1 MPRQTLSFARFMHP
15 RVYSPDNLIQLVALT
30 GKSRGQSLLPE
41 SRRQW
46 KPGAGRFEIS
56 PQSHPDERPA
66 APSIA
71 DDLRRPAGPVDRV
84 GGIRYLP
91 HEWASAFASHLRKPQ
106 IVAEETR
113 TPSGVVPREHVSRPG
128 TGRRHA
134 ICGPFYLRAPS
145 RLVTHLSA
153 ILAEASLAYRAVN
166 RPDAASRHNGKGAS
180 MAYTSDRMK
189 AGPSKAPHRSLLKAD
204 GLINEQ
210 ISRPLVAIINSANEI
225 IPGHLMLDKIGQAV
239 KTGVLMAG
247 GTPLEVST
255 IGVCDGIAMNHI
267 GMRYSLVS
275 RETIA
280 DSVEIAVSAHAFDA
294 VVMIP
299 NCDKVIPGMLMA
311 AARLD
316 LPTVVI
322 SGGPMLAGRG
332 PSGEAVDLDTV
343 FTAVGKV
350 NAGVMSEE
358 DLLTLE
364 EQACPTCG
372 SCAGLF
378 TANSMNCL
386 IEAIGIG
393 LPGNGTVPA
402 VYSERIRMAKY
413 AGMHVMRLLEEGVT
427 ARDIINAT
435 SIRNAMTLDM
445 AFGGSSNTVLHLTAI
460 AHEAE
465 ADITLDDWAAVSAR
479 TPNLVRISPASNFHM
494 EDLNAVG
501 GISAILRELDTAGLI
516 DRSAPSV
523 TGKSMGEL
531 MDAAPAVD
539 GRVIHAIA
547 DAYYP
552 EGGLRV
558 LRGNLAPDG
567 AVVKQSAV
575 PAEMRVLTGPARV
588 FEDEESAVS
597 AILGGGIVAGDIVVI
612 RYEGPK
618 GGPGMREMLTP
629 TSAIAGIPA
638 LATSVALITDGRFSG
653 ATKGP
658 AVGHVSPE
666 AAAGGPIALVAEGD
680 SITVDIDAAAITLH
694 VAEAELAARRAAWT
708 APAPRVTTGVLG
720 RYAKLVSSADKGAV
734 LS

>member
-1 MPRQTLSFARFMHP
+1 M
-15 RVYSPDNLIQLVALT
+15 
-30 GKSRGQSLLPE
+30 LPE